1 MLNYKKYNE
10 YSAVHYTFYD
20 EHWNLGVFPEQ
31 NYYFSKSWNGVSV
44 DIKAS

>member
-20 EHWNLGVFPEQ
+20 EHYKLDVFLGIELLL
-31 NYYFSKSWNGVSV
+31 
-44 DIKAS
+44 